1 MKLMHRAAQL
11 FTLALLHSIV
21 LNNCSESYPGTTSAV
36 KTTAIPHDAKKFAE
50 DSRSLEFLEQNW
62 VDCALSPRAERKEC
76 MKKLGLDMNGKK
88 LKAAKGGKHER
99 KSPVADV
106 ATGAAS
112 AAERAMKKL
121 SAAPA
126 TRSQAAIYAM
136 HDKEKASKLAAVDA
150 ASLARAKEKLKKARA
165 AAEKQQKQP
174 SPGEKWEVWYKE
186 KVHKVNLKLKSDKS
200 AIKANRNAQVKS
212 AKAKARAAGA
222 HVSDLG
228 SIVQE

>member
-21 LNNCSESYPGTTSAV
+21 LNKCSENYPG
-36 KTTAIPHDAKKFAE
+36 TTAIPHDAKEFAE
-50 DSRSLEFLEQNW
+50 DSRSLEFVEQNW
-62 VDCALSPRAERKEC
+62 VDCALSPRVERKEC

-88 LKAAKGGKHER
+88 LKTAKGGGGKHVR

-106 ATGAAS
+106 AKGAAS

-174 SPGEKWEVWYKE
+174 SPGEKWELWYKE

-200 AIKANRNAQVKS
+200 AIKAKRNAQVKS